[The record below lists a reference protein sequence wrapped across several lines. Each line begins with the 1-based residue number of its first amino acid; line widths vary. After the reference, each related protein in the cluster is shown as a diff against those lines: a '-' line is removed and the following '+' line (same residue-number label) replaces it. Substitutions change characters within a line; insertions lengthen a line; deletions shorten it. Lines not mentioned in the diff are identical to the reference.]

1 MSEFGELDFGLWELA
16 VLALLRE
23 RPMHPYEILRV
34 LKLRKKDDV
43 LVLKRGSLYH
53 AIRRLAA
60 AKLIVEGETTREG
73 LRPER
78 TTYTLA
84 PAGEAALTEALKAL
98 IATPRHEP
106 STFMGSLS
114 FLVYLTPE
122 EAIHCLERR
131 VQELQREIGVFDE
144 RIGMATPKAGR
155 INVVESEY
163 VRAMRAAELKWVR
176 DLLAD
181 IRTGKLTWDIKV
193 ILRLLRDAHARNAK
207 TKGRK

>member
-1 MSEFGELDFGLWELA
+1 MSNTSELDFGLWELA

-84 PAGEAALTEALKAL
+84 SAGEAALGRALKTL

-114 FLVYLTPE
+114 FLVYLAPA
-122 EAIHCLERR
+122 EAIQSLEER
-131 VQELQREIGVFDE
+131 VAHLQREIATFDE
-144 RIGMATPKAGR
+144 RIATATPMAGR
-155 INVVESEY
+155 INMVESEY
-163 VRAMRAAELKWVR
+163 VRALRMAELKWVR
-176 DLLAD
+176 ELLGE
-181 IRTGKLTWDIKV
+181 IRSGKLTWDIKA
-193 ILRLLRDAHARNAK
+193 ILRLLREAHGRAAKSRAR
-207 TKGRK
+207 R